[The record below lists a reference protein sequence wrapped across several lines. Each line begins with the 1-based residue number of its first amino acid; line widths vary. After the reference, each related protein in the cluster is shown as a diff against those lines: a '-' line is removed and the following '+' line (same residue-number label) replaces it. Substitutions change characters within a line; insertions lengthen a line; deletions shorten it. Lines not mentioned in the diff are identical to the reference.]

1 VIVGDIMMGSTYPQN
16 HLPPDNG
23 KELFTHVDSIIKNAH
38 LSLGNLEGTLL
49 TGGICTK
56 RVQQG
61 KTYAFRTPPD
71 FAQHLADAGFD
82 FMNLANNHMND
93 FGQGGIESTIESL
106 EDVGIQ
112 SGGPHGK
119 IGKFTIDSMTVAIV
133 CFATSP
139 GTNIILHIEEAQ
151 KIVAEQ
157 ARQYDIVIVSFHG
170 GKEGLSAL
178 HTKDTMEY
186 FFGSPRGNVVSFSRA
201 VIDSGADLV
210 WGHGPH
216 VPRALE
222 IYKDRLI
229 AYSCGNFCTW
239 GFNTSGELGY
249 APILHVVL
257 DSTGAFKHG
266 MIISAIQNP
275 FLEIDMQHSAAQ
287 LIKKLSSE
295 DFPDS
300 SPHITDAGVV
310 LPRQNVLEEIKQP

>member
-1 VIVGDIMMGSTYPQN
+1 MVGDIMMGSTYPN
-16 HLPPDNG
+16 SNLPPDNG
-23 KELFTHVDSIIKNAH
+23 KELFTNVDSIIKGAH
-38 LSLGNLEGTLL
+38 LALGNLEGTLL
-49 TGGICTK
+49 SGGICTK
-56 RVQQG
+56 TVQQG
-61 KTYAFRTPPD
+61 RTYAFRTPPD
-71 FAQHLADAGFD
+71 FAQYLADAGFD

-93 FGQGGIESTIESL
+93 FGPAGIESTIESL
-106 EDVGIQ
+106 NGVGIQ

-119 IGKFTIDSMTVAIV
+119 IGTFNIDSITVAIL

-139 GTNIILHIEEAQ
+139 GTNTIFKIEEAQ

-178 HTKDTMEY
+178 QTKDTMEY
-186 FFGSPRGNVVSFSRA
+186 FLSSPRGNVVSFSRA

-239 GFNTSGELGY
+239 GFNISEELGY

-257 DSTGAFKHG
+257 DSVGNFKYG
-266 MIISAIQNP
+266 TIISAIQNP
-275 FLEIDMQHSAAQ
+275 YLEIDIQHSAAQ

-295 DFPDS
+295 DFPHS
-300 SPHITDAGVV
+300 VPYITDEWVI
-310 LPRQNVLEEIKQP
+310 LPRQNILEQIKQP

>member
-1 VIVGDIMMGSTYPQN
+1 MVGDIMMGSTYPN
-16 HLPPDNG
+16 SNLPPDNG
-23 KELFTHVDSIIKNAH
+23 KELFILVDSIIKNAH

-56 RVQQG
+56 TVQQG
-61 KTYAFRTPPD
+61 RTYAFRTPPD
-71 FAQHLADAGFD
+71 YAHYLADAGFD

-93 FGQGGIESTIESL
+93 FGQGGIESTIASL
-106 EDVGIQ
+106 EAVGIQ
-112 SGGPHGK
+112 SGGPYGK
-119 IGKFTIDSMTVAIV
+119 IGTFERENTTVAIV

-139 GTNIILHIEEAQ
+139 GTNTILQIEEAQ

-157 ARQYDIVIVSFHG
+157 ARQHDIVIVSFHG
-170 GKEGLSAL
+170 GKEGISAL

-239 GFNTSGELGY
+239 GFNISGELGY
-249 APILHVVL
+249 TPIFHVVL
-257 DSTGAFKHG
+257 DSTGTFKHG
-266 MIISAIQNP
+266 TIISAIQNP

-287 LIKKLSSE
+287 LIKKLTSE
-295 DFPDS
+295 DFPNS
-300 SPHITDAGVV
+300 SPHITDEWSI
-310 LPRQNVLEEIKQP
+310 LPRQNITEEINQP